1 LGSCWRATTCVD
13 LRAAAIELNVDS
25 KVVVSTVYSE
35 LDGMMA
41 YWRLIRKIRD
51 FLKLDWEVSVGHT
64 YQEANVCVHAMTNL
78 GRDHMSA
85 LIVYEQCP
93 VVISSLIL
101 ADILGVTT
109 PHMIVV

>member
-1 LGSCWRATTCVD
+1 
-13 LRAAAIELNVDS
+13 
-25 KVVVSTVYSE
+25 
-35 LDGMMA
+35 
-41 YWRLIRKIRD
+41 
-51 FLKLDWEVSVGHT
+51 VGHT

-93 VVISSLIL
+93 VVISSLIIL